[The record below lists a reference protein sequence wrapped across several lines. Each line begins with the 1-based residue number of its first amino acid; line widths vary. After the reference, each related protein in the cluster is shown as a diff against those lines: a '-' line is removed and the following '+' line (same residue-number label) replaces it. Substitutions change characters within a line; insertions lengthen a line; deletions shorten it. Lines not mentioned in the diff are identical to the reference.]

1 MKLTIT
7 IMNSQFKINLGD
19 RVVAEMY
26 IDYEGELNGM
36 NYVDAMQEPEL
47 YHSTCEAI
55 DRLRESSKKSAVH
68 G

>member
-1 MKLTIT
+1 MPLTIT
-7 IMNSQFKINLGD
+7 IMDSQFKINLGD

-47 YHSTCEAI
+47 YHSTCEVI
-55 DRLRESSKKSAVH
+55 DRLRKSAKKSVAH

>member
-1 MKLTIT
+1 MSLTIT
-7 IMNSQFKINLGD
+7 IMDSQFKINVGN

-36 NYVDAMQEPEL
+36 NYVDAIQEPEL
-47 YHSTCEAI
+47 YSSTCELI
-55 DRLRESSKKSAVH
+55 DRMRKSSKKSTSH